1 MDANNDKISSKEH
14 HQTMNC
20 DQFIQQNE
28 ARIHDIYKKKIL
40 EHPDS
45 GKISSYIISNGEM
58 NPEQEE
64 TNNYI
69 FAKSVSEV
77 AEELGVKLEE

>member
-20 DQFIQQNE
+20 DQFIKQNE
-28 ARIHDIYKKKIL
+28 ARISNLWKKKIL

-45 GKISSYIISNGEM
+45 GKISCYIISNGEM

-64 TNNYI
+64 TNNSI
-69 FAKSVSEV
+69 FSTSVSEV
-77 AEELGVKLEE
+77 AKELGVKLEE

>member
-20 DQFIQQNE
+20 DQFIKQNE
-28 ARIHDIYKKKIL
+28 ARISNLWKKKIL

-45 GKISSYIISNGEM
+45 GKISCYIISNGEM
-58 NPEQEE
+58 NSEQEQ

-69 FAKSVSEV
+69 FSTSVSEV